1 MSALL
6 KVEGLGLRKGDG
18 YIVKNI
24 GFSLGHG
31 EIFGIAGHS
40 GSGKSTLLRLLCRL
54 EEPTEGD
61 ATFEGENVLSIE
73 PRRLRRSVTLVF
85 QTPTLLC
92 PTVAEELRLGLSF
105 AEDAASASNPSREW
119 GEAILKRVHLEPQLL
134 EENPKRL
141 SVGEA
146 QRVALARALAI
157 QPKVLLLDEPTSALD
172 QGSKEAIEAT
182 LKDAAALGMSIVL
195 VSHDS
200 RQLQALAPRG
210 LELAKGEAI
219 RTW

>member
-6 KVEGLGLRKGDG
+6 QVEGLGLRKGDG

-24 GFSLGHG
+24 GFSLRTG
-31 EIFGIAGHS
+31 EIFGVAGRS

-61 ATFEGENVLSIE
+61 ASFEGENVLSIA
-73 PRRLRRSVTLVF
+73 PRRLRRAITLVF

-92 PTVAEELRLGLSF
+92 DTVAEELRLGLGFS
-105 AEDAASASNPSREW
+105 ENPDLGPKPGRVW
-119 GEAILKRVHLEPQLL
+119 GEALLRRVHLEADLL
-134 EENPKRL
+134 EEHPKRL

-157 QPKVLLLDEPTSALD
+157 QPKILLLDEPTSALD
-172 QGSKEAIEAT
+172 QASKEAIEAT
-182 LKDAAALGMSIVL
+182 LKEAAAAGMSMIL
-195 VSHDS
+195 VSHDP

-219 RTW
+219 RSW

>member
-6 KVEGLGLRKGDG
+6 AVEGLGLRKGDG

-24 GFSLGHG
+24 GFSLGSR
-31 EIFGIAGHS
+31 EIFGVAGRS

-61 ATFEGENVLSIE
+61 ASFEGENVLSIE
-73 PRRLRRSVTLVF
+73 PRRLRRAITLVF

-92 PTVAEELRLGLSF
+92 DTVAEELSLGLSF
-105 AEDAASASNPSREW
+105 SEDPHEAPKPNRAW
-119 GEAILKRVHLEPQLL
+119 GEALLRRVHLEPDLL
-134 EENPKRL
+134 KENPKRL

-157 QPKVLLLDEPTSALD
+157 QPKILLLDEPTSALD
-172 QGSKEAIEAT
+172 QASKEAIEAT
-182 LKDAAALGMSIVL
+182 LKEAAAAGMSIIL
-195 VSHDS
+195 VSHDP

-219 RTW
+219 RSW

>member
-24 GFSLGHG
+24 GFSLGPR
-31 EIFGIAGHS
+31 EIFGVAGRS

-61 ATFEGENVLSIE
+61 ASFEGEDVLSIE
-73 PRRLRRSVTLVF
+73 PRRLRRAITLVF

-92 PTVAEELRLGLSF
+92 DTVAEELGLGLSF
-105 AEDAASASNPSREW
+105 SEDPNATPKPNRAW
-119 GEAILKRVHLEPQLL
+119 GETLLRRVHLESDLL

-157 QPKVLLLDEPTSALD
+157 QPKILLLDEPTSALD
-172 QGSKEAIEAT
+172 QASKEAIEAT
-182 LKDAAALGMSIVL
+182 LKEAAAAGMSIVL
-195 VSHDS
+195 VSHDP

-210 LELAKGEAI
+210 LELAKGEPI
-219 RTW
+219 RSW

>member
-6 KVEGLGLRKGDG
+6 KVEGLGLHKGDG
-18 YIVKNI
+18 YVVKNI
-24 GFSLGHG
+24 GFSLGSR
-31 EIFGIAGHS
+31 EIFGVAGRS

-61 ATFEGENVLSIE
+61 ASFEGENVLSIE
-73 PRRLRRSVTLVF
+73 PRRLRRAITLVF

-92 PTVAEELRLGLSF
+92 DTVAEELSLGLSF
-105 AEDAASASNPSREW
+105 SENPHAAPKPNRAW
-119 GEAILKRVHLEPQLL
+119 GESLLRRVHLDPDLL

-146 QRVALARALAI
+146 QRIALARALAI
-157 QPKVLLLDEPTSALD
+157 QPKILLLDEPTSALD
-172 QGSKEAIEAT
+172 QASKEAIEAT
-182 LKDAAALGMSIVL
+182 LKEATAAGMSIVL
-195 VSHDS
+195 VSHDP

-219 RTW
+219 RSW

>member
-6 KVEGLGLRKGDG
+6 KVAGLGLRKGDG

-61 ATFEGENVLSIE
+61 ASFEGEDVLSLE
-73 PRRLRRSVTLVF
+73 PRRLRRAITLVF

-92 PTVAEELRLGLSF
+92 PTVSEELRLGLGF
-105 AEDAASASNPSREW
+105 AENADGAPVRSREW
-119 GEAILKRVHLEPQLL
+119 GESILKRVHLEPHLL

-172 QGSKEAIEAT
+172 QASKEAIEAT

-195 VSHDS
+195 VSHEA